1 MAKYSSGLDPS
12 TTSAVTQAMETLP
25 MGPSPAASESRP
37 PQENATT
44 IGPGVI
50 AGGVIGG
57 MCGGFAIAAAM
68 FFVIRHRRAAIRPYR
83 NQPPPASS
91 EENLKSS
98 RYFMLE
104 KGSSKA
110 GSGDPLGHV
119 DMERMV
125 EYAAGQFDRSGRP
138 RGGSVSDSLPSY
150 RR

>member
-1 MAKYSSGLDPS
+1 MDPS
-12 TTSAVTQAMETLP
+12 ATSAITQTVETLP
-25 MGPSPAASESRP
+25 LGPSSAASESRP
-37 PQENATT
+37 PQANAST

-57 MCGGFAIAAAM
+57 MCGGFVIAAVA
-68 FFVIRHRRAAIRPYR
+68 FFVIRHRRSAIRPYR
-83 NQPPPASS
+83 SQPPPASS

-104 KGSSKA
+104 KGTSKA
-110 GSGDPLGHV
+110 GGGDPMRHV

-125 EYAAGQFDRSGRP
+125 EYAAGQFNRSGRP
-138 RGGSVSDSLPSY
+138 GGGSVSDSLPSY